1 MEHPGSSSVG
11 PGGGV
16 GSGAA
21 DRPLSHRH
29 GARRWSVVAL
39 SVLGS
44 SVCVSA
50 VGCLCAFIYP
60 ILKELRAG
68 RVRGEDGTAERI
80 LGFWSILVL
89 SVVVGCIC
97 CVFSW
102 TLTYLDSYQ
111 PGKGFL
117 SPLSLAHSRDEPGH
131 RFQVGYGA
139 VVLNGIMAMLTVFWI
154 LT

>member
-11 PGGGV
+11 PGGRV

-21 DRPLSHRH
+21 DRPLPHRP
-29 GARRWSVVAL
+29 GPRRWSVVAL

-44 SVCVSA
+44 AACVSA

-68 RVRGEDGTAERI
+68 RVRGEDGTEERI

-97 CVFSW
+97 SVFSW

-111 PGKGFL
+111 PGTGFL
-117 SPLSLAHSRDEPGH
+117 SPLSLAPLRDESGH
-131 RFQVGYGA
+131 GFQVGYGA
-139 VVLNGIMAMLTVFWI
+139 VGLNGIMAMLTVFWI